1 MTKLK
6 VLLVDDHRLVLEG
19 IASML
24 ENLHYITII
33 GKALSGEEAI
43 NLCEEQ
49 TPDVVLMDIVMR
61 GMDGIESTRWIKGY
75 KKTIKIILLSS
86 EVNEEYVQRAM
97 KAGVHGYLPKDVRK
111 SVLNEAL
118 LEVMRGGKY
127 FAEPV
132 NKIILDTYH
141 KGQLT
146 KDPKKTTQLTSRE
159 NEVLKHVA
167 QGKKNQEVAKDLSI
181 SVKTVEVHKSKIL
194 SKLGLKRS
202 ADLILYAIKNKVIE
216 L

>member
-24 ENLHYITII
+24 EHLHYITII
-33 GKALSGEEAI
+33 GKASSGEEAI

-61 GMDGIESTRWIKGY
+61 GMDGIESTRWIKEY
-75 KKTIKIILLSS
+75 KETIKVILLSS
-86 EVNEEYVQRAM
+86 EVNEEYVRRAM
-97 KAGVHGYLPKDVRK
+97 KAGVHGYLLKDVPK

-118 LEVMRGGKY
+118 LEVMEGGKY
-127 FAEPV
+127 FAGPV
-132 NKIILDTYH
+132 NKIILDTYN
-141 KGQLT
+141 KRRLT
-146 KDPKKTTQLTSRE
+146 KGSKKTTTLTRRE

-194 SKLGLKRS
+194 SKLGLKNS